1 MSKSFP
7 RWGLPDV
14 NFVETDPDKIKASI
28 INRYETASGRSL
40 AMGDPVRQFLLTIAS
55 EIIQLR
61 QVFNHG
67 AQQNLLSY
75 AQNQY
80 LDALGVFLDC
90 GRQPASHA
98 VTEIQFTLS
107 QALASAFVIPAGFQ
121 VTNGDVTFETISQT
135 TIAASSLQATAQAQC
150 LEAGTIGNGYLAGQ
164 ISTIVSPMAFL
175 ATAVNTSES
184 SGGSDEEDD
193 ESYAERL
200 RLRPNSFSVAGPEKA
215 YIFHTFSVSPA
226 IIDVAIDSPTPGV
239 VNVYTL
245 LTGGELPK
253 AAFLNEVE
261 NYLASEEVRPLT
273 DEVHA
278 LAPTASSYS
287 VNVDYYVLNSDAVK
301 LDSIKAAVQAA
312 VNDYVAWQQSKIG
325 RDINPDELIKRVR
338 DAGAGRVVHSTLTPV
353 FKTLTKSEVAQCS
366 SVTVTCKGLEDG

>member
-1 MSKSFP
+1 MSETFP

-98 VTEIQFTLS
+98 VTEFQFTLS
-107 QALASAFVIPAGFQ
+107 QALASAFVIPTGFQ

-135 TIAASSLQATAQAQC
+135 TIAA
-150 LEAGTIGNGYLAGQ
+150 GNSA
-164 ISTIVSPMAFL
+164 S
-175 ATAVNTSES
+175 AVF
-184 SGGSDEEDD
+184 GSW
-193 ESYAERL
+193 
-200 RLRPNSFSVAGPEKA
+200 NC
-215 YIFHTFSVSPA
+215 
-226 IIDVAIDSPTPGV
+226 
-239 VNVYTL
+239 
-245 LTGGELPK
+245 
-253 AAFLNEVE
+253 
-261 NYLASEEVRPLT
+261 
-273 DEVHA
+273 
-278 LAPTASSYS
+278 
-287 VNVDYYVLNSDAVK
+287 
-301 LDSIKAAVQAA
+301 
-312 VNDYVAWQQSKIG
+312 W
-325 RDINPDELIKRVR
+325 
-338 DAGAGRVVHSTLTPV
+338 
-353 FKTLTKSEVAQCS
+353 
-366 SVTVTCKGLEDG
+366 

>member
-1 MSKSFP
+1 MSETFP

-67 AQQNLLSY
+67 AQQDLLSY

-98 VTEIQFTLS
+98 VTEFQFTLS
-107 QALASAFVIPAGFQ
+107 QALASAFVIPTGFQ

-135 TIAASSLQATAQAQC
+135 TIAAGSLQATAQAQC
-150 LEAGTIGNGYLAGQ
+150 LEAGTVGNGYLAGQ
-164 ISTIVSPMAFL
+164 ISTIVSPLAFL

-184 SGGSDEEDD
+184 SGGSDE
-193 ESYAERL
+193 
-200 RLRPNSFSVAGPEKA
+200 
-215 YIFHTFSVSPA
+215 
-226 IIDVAIDSPTPGV
+226 
-239 VNVYTL
+239 
-245 LTGGELPK
+245 
-253 AAFLNEVE
+253 
-261 NYLASEEVRPLT
+261 
-273 DEVHA
+273 
-278 LAPTASSYS
+278 
-287 VNVDYYVLNSDAVK
+287 
-301 LDSIKAAVQAA
+301 
-312 VNDYVAWQQSKIG
+312 
-325 RDINPDELIKRVR
+325 
-338 DAGAGRVVHSTLTPV
+338 
-353 FKTLTKSEVAQCS
+353 
-366 SVTVTCKGLEDG
+366 